1 MGPGLPY
8 STSALVRG
16 RWREPVCSSG
26 SHRGGVILFSLL
38 GGGGLYPLPSDGW
51 EQGDISATAV
61 VAGAL
66 HVAVTSDGARAWVGE
81 HGSAVL
87 WPAGYQ
93 VQGATLEII
102 DEVGTAVARE
112 GDYVP
117 AAGGLTALP
126 LTSILHQQLGVWAE
140 RPQWAFLAPRP
151 LVPDWLGP

>member
-1 MGPGLPY
+1 MLPIARARTGLRISGLDRVSRRGSEAHVLTQTRPRSRSGPALNAS
-8 STSALVRG
+8 STSN
-16 RWREPVCSSG
+16 
-26 SHRGGVILFSLL
+26 

-66 HVAVTSDGARAWVGE
+66 HVTVTSDGACAWVGE

-102 DEVGTAVARE
+102 DEAGTAVARE

-117 AAGGLTALP
+117 AAGGLYSATPNL
-126 LTSILHQQLGVWAE
+126 
-140 RPQWAFLAPRP
+140 AFSQFR
-151 LVPDWLGP
+151 GC